1 MVNQIKDDE
10 DFDNDGTPNSEDDDD
25 DDDGQTDDV
34 DPDDDND
41 GQDDVDDDDDDND
54 NIPDDIDNSSVE
66 DNDGDGVEDSDDP
79 DDDNDGIPDEKITIE
94 MVMVC
99 PMPWRLR
106 ELPVST
112 LSVSA
117 TAQPGDPSSLSTPPL
132 SFSSAT
138 ESPRRSFTK
147 KGRWRRMRRRRLAR
161 LNFLPWPVFT
171 VQLYLPSVSFSMTE
185 DLS

>member
-1 MVNQIKDDE
+1 MRLTLMAMVFLISLILMLEMTANQIPKMMRTLIMME
-10 DFDNDGTPNSEDDDD
+10 LLILMMMMMIMIISQMTLTILHSRIMMEMVLKTLMTLMMIMMVF
-25 DDDGQTDDV
+25 QMK
-34 DPDDDND
+34 
-41 GQDDVDDDDDDND
+41 
-54 NIPDDIDNSSVE
+54 
-66 DNDGDGVEDSDDP
+66 
-79 DDDNDGIPDEKITIE
+79 KITIE

-117 TAQPGDPSSLSTPPL
+117 TAQPGDPSSSSTPPL

-161 LNFLPWPVFT
+161 LNFSPWPVFSCT
-171 VQLYLPSVSFSMTE
+171 YPLVATQS
-185 DLS
+185 LSLSR